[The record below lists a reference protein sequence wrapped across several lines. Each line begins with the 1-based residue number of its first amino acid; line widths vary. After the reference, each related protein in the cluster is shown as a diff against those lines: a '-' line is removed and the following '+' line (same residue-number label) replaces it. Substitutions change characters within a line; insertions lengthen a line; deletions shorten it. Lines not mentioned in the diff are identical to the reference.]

1 MKGYTLANVSG
12 GPCIACNTG
21 KLRKSKGHHPVIQC
35 KNCGAV
41 WSMGG
46 RLLKNPYYLIKGT
59 LEEDWREPGV
69 KKYRGR
75 SERIRELHLPTI
87 GSAHEVAKVAGLK
100 SYAIADVED
109 SWGDKPVF
117 KTKDIMEFEAA
128 SKIESETETQKMLLR
143 VEQLKKTPRT
153 IILGKYPGRV
163 VIYAKRGTPEYSPR
177 VSRKIRMGV
186 YSYIKVPKK
195 TARPF
200 YPGEFITKAGTVQKK
215 KFMDDWTYYFGGK
228 GARRAVPARY
238 SRHTGRTVPGR
249 PAEPGE
255 YPVPM
260 GLIANDLKMLND
272 KLKDIEKTIWNTSTW
287 GMNPRRKR

>member
-1 MKGYTLANVSG
+1 MSYTLANVGG
-12 GPCIACNTG
+12 GPCIACGTG
-21 KLRKSKGHHPVIQC
+21 KLRKSKGRHPVILC
-35 KNCGAV
+35 KNCGAT
-41 WSMGG
+41 WSTGG
-46 RLLKNPYYLIKGT
+46 RLLRNPCYLIKGT

-128 SKIESETETQKMLLR
+128 SKIESETETQKIHLR

-153 IILGKYPGRV
+153 IVLKKYPGRV
-163 VIYAKRGTPEYSPR
+163 VIYAKRGTPEYRPGY
-177 VSRKIRMGV
+177 SRKIQMGASV
-186 YSYIKVPKK
+186 HIKVPKK
-195 TARPF
+195 TARSF
-200 YPGEFITKAGTVQKK
+200 HLGEFITQAGTVQKK
-215 KFMDDWTYYFGGK
+215 KFMDSWTYYFGGK
-228 GARRAVPARY
+228 EARRATRGYFAHGRRY
-238 SRHTGRTVPGR
+238 IEGR
-249 PAEPGE
+249 PAEPGV
-255 YPVPM
+255 YPPA
-260 GLIANDLKMLND
+260 LKDIAEDLKMLND
-272 KLKDIEKTIWNTSTW
+272 KFKNIQKTIWNTSTY